1 MARRDDVIA
10 FADELLDLGAYPDYG
25 PMGMQV
31 AGAEEV
37 TKVGCAVSSSLELFQ
52 RAEEAGI
59 DLLVVH
65 HGLLW
70 DNEPRTIDD
79 RMHRK
84 LEVLFRAGT
93 TLAAYHLALDA
104 HPEIGNNA
112 LLARELGVDVDGP
125 FAGIGVGGHLAEP
138 LEPEA
143 FTARVAERLSR
154 EPTAFLEGPP
164 LVKRVAIISG
174 GAARYITQAAAE
186 GYDLFLTGEAAEPS
200 LHSARELGIHFV
212 AGGHYAT
219 ERLGVQALGTLIG
232 EHFGLPWEFLE
243 LPNPV

>member
-1 MARRDDVIA
+1 VARRDDVIA
-10 FADELLDLGAYPDYG
+10 FADDLLDLGAYPDYG

-37 TKVGCAVSSSLELFQ
+37 TRIGGAVSSSLELFE
-52 RAEEAGI
+52 RAAESGI

-70 DNEPRTIDD
+70 DNEPRTVDD
-79 RMHRK
+79 RMRRK

-112 LLARELGVDVDGP
+112 LLARELGIEIDGP
-125 FAGIGVGGHLAEP
+125 FAGLGVGGRLAEP
-138 LEPEA
+138 LEPAA
-143 FTARVAERLSR
+143 FTARVGERLGR
-154 EPTAFLEGPP
+154 EPTAFLEGPE

-174 GAARYITQAAAE
+174 GAARYVSQAAAE
-186 GYDLFLTGEAAEPS
+186 GYDLFLTGEPAEPS
-200 LHSARELGIHFV
+200 LHTARELGIHFV

-219 ERLGVQALGTLIG
+219 ERLGVQALAAVVGR
-232 EHFGLPWEFLE
+232 HFGLPWEFLE